1 MEHKT
6 ISYTIDQAGIAILTL
21 SRPQRL
27 NAMSAPMFQALR
39 KQLEL
44 IHSAKEVRAVLLTG
58 EGRAFCTGLDLG
70 EMKDGYGGTEA
81 FYRHVELANK
91 LIVQLSEL
99 NKPLV
104 VAVNGVAAGTGM
116 NMVLAADLA
125 VASNT
130 ASFSQSFDHVGLIP
144 DVGGAYLLPR
154 IVGVSKAKEMI
165 FAGRKL
171 DAREAWKLGIVHKLA
186 APEQVLESA
195 YALAM
200 RLAAG
205 PAFAFAVAKKMLSR
219 CNEMDIH
226 TALHMEALSQAL
238 VSNSADYREGVE
250 AFFEKR
256 APTFWGG
263 SQDNDHGNGD

>member
-1 MEHKT
+1 MERKT
-6 ISYTIDQAGIAILTL
+6 LSYTIDQAGIAILTL
-21 SRPQRL
+21 SRPERL
-27 NAMSAPMFQALR
+27 NAMSAPMFQALS
-39 KQLEL
+39 KQMDV
-44 IHSAKEVRAVLLTG
+44 INSAKDVKAVLLTG

-70 EMKDGYGGTEA
+70 EMKGGYGGKEA

-104 VAVNGVAAGTGM
+104 AAVNGVAAGSGM
-116 NMVLAADLA
+116 NIVLAADLA
-125 VASNT
+125 VASSE

-144 DVGGAYLLPR
+144 DVGGAYMLPR

-171 DAREAWKLGIVHKLA
+171 DAWEALKLGIVHKLA
-186 APEQVLESA
+186 EPEQVLETA
-195 YALAM
+195 YALAKRM
-200 RLAAG
+200 ASG

-238 VSNSADYREGVE
+238 VSNSEDYKEGVE

-256 APTFWGG
+256 APAFWGHTTG
-263 SQDNDHGNGD
+263 E

>member
-1 MEHKT
+1 
-6 ISYTIDQAGIAILTL
+6 
-21 SRPQRL
+21 
-27 NAMSAPMFQALR
+27 
-39 KQLEL
+39 
-44 IHSAKEVRAVLLTG
+44 
-58 EGRAFCTGLDLG
+58 
-70 EMKDGYGGTEA
+70 
-81 FYRHVELANK
+81 
-91 LIVQLSEL
+91 
-99 NKPLV
+99 
-104 VAVNGVAAGTGM
+104 
-116 NMVLAADLA
+116 
-125 VASNT
+125 
-130 ASFSQSFDHVGLIP
+130 
-144 DVGGAYLLPR
+144 
-154 IVGVSKAKEMI
+154 MI